1 MLAAA
6 PVTVLGADAA
16 AGGDRDLRVAGPE
29 YRDVLA
35 LAARITDRL
44 RVPPR
49 GPDRGSR
56 TFGGPPARVPYRGR
70 SVEIDLDRSL
80 ERILRSGVARNED
93 LVVVERLRRLREVVL
108 AVDVSGS
115 MRGERVRAAVATVAA
130 LAAELH
136 RDRVAVVAF
145 GSDGVVIS
153 DLTRPS
159 AVNRLVRDLLAV
171 RVRGLTNIGLGID
184 IGAGML
190 GRSVG
195 VDRRIILLSDMI
207 HNAGPDPRPAAA
219 RAPRVDVLL
228 DATGEH
234 DAVLAGEVAREGHGI
249 AAVVR
254 SRRDVARALTR
265 LFSR

>member
-1 MLAAA
+1 M
-6 PVTVLGADAA
+6 
-16 AGGDRDLRVAGPE
+16 
-29 YRDVLA
+29 
-35 LAARITDRL
+35 
-44 RVPPR
+44 
-49 GPDRGSR
+49 
-56 TFGGPPARVPYRGR
+56 
-70 SVEIDLDRSL
+70 
-80 ERILRSGVARNED
+80 
-93 LVVVERLRRLREVVL
+93 VERLRRRREVVL

-130 LAAELH
+130 VAATLH

-153 DLTRPS
+153 DLAHPES
-159 AVNRLVRDLLAV
+159 VNRLVHGLLAV
-171 RVRGLTNIGLGID
+171 RVRGLTNIGLGIEVGRRLLD
-184 IGAGML
+184 
-190 GRSVG
+190 RSVG
-195 VDRRIILLSDMI
+195 ADRRILLLSDMI

-234 DAVLAGEVAREGHGI
+234 DAVLAREVAREGHGI

-254 SRRDVARALTR
+254 SHRDVARSLAR